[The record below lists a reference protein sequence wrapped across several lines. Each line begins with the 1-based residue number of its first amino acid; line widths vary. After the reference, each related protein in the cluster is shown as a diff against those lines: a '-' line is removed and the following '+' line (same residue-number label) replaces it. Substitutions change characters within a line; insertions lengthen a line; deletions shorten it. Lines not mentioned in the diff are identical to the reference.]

1 MKKNFFLKALA
12 AMLILV
18 PVLYGC
24 SKKDA
29 ASPSSNKETIY
40 MKNAV
45 FSNTNLQVLGGTT
58 VTWVNDDT
66 QVHTVTADDG
76 SFDSGDL
83 QPGQSFQFSFTVIGP
98 HAYHCM
104 HHSSMTGLVTVIGT
118 R

>member
-1 MKKNFFLKALA
+1 MKKNIFWRVLM

-18 PVLYGC
+18 PALSGC

-29 ASPSSNKETIY
+29 ASPSANKETIY

-58 VTWVNDDT
+58 VTWINDDT

-83 QPGQSFQFSFTVIGP
+83 QPGQIFQISFTVIGP
-98 HAYHCM
+98 HPYHCM
-104 HHSSMTGLVTVIGT
+104 HHSSMTGVVTVIGT